1 MSGKYEVKYA
11 RDTAVGVIERNA
23 LVINLMILL
32 IIFTILLVIVRFIY
46 SVLNYIPIHSIVA
59 MLSMVAGLMI
69 MATFLIQSTSQKG
82 VRTLNGYVDQLNGL
96 LTAMQEKEKKYSY
109 LFHFS
114 NDGIFLHDSL
124 GNILDV
130 NQKMLEMLKFSK
142 SGFLSRK
149 VFGLYPPDEI
159 ERAMS
164 AMNKLMKDGRDSF
177 EVVFKRSNGEM
188 FPAETSS
195 NVIELE
201 GKKVIQC
208 MVRDITERRKME
220 DQLRTI
226 SITDELTGLLNRR
239 GFFTMAE
246 QQLKIANRSGRGMF
260 VLFTDIDDLK
270 SINDSFGHH
279 EGDRALIE
287 TAGLLKRNVR
297 TSDIVARLGGDEFVV
312 LMVDVSHKADGGIIT
327 SRLGEKLQELNS
339 RPNSKYRLSLSIGLA
354 RYNPDEAR
362 SVEELIMRA
371 DKFMYGYKRRKSAGP
386 ASHPRS
392 NEAGV

>member
-1 MSGKYEVKYA
+1 
-11 RDTAVGVIERNA
+11 
-23 LVINLMILL
+23 
-32 IIFTILLVIVRFIY
+32 
-46 SVLNYIPIHSIVA
+46 